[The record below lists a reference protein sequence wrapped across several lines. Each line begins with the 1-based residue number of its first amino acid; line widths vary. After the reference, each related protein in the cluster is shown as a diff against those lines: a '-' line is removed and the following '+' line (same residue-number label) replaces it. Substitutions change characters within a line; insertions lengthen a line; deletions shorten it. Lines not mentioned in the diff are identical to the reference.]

1 MLSGPTTSAKNSGA
15 TPRPFP
21 RMSLPIVVIVG
32 RPNVGKST
40 LFNYL
45 MGERR
50 AIVEDQ
56 PGVTRDRHVA
66 RARWE
71 GRPFLLI
78 DTGGLVLDEADI
90 LSRQIGAQAKA
101 AITDADLVVHLV
113 DGRTGVHPADREIG
127 KLLRRTGAATV
138 TAVNKVDGVNEA
150 QVVADFAE
158 LGAAHLFPISA
169 LHGNGLRRMMD
180 EACRLLP
187 LGGGDE
193 RLADLSI
200 AVVGRPNAG
209 KSTLVNTLLN
219 DKRMVVSPIPGT
231 TRDAVDTY
239 FNWSGKRLRIIDT
252 AGLRRKRETREGVE
266 RYSVVRSLRAM
277 LEAEVS
283 IFLVDAEVGCREQET
298 KIAGYLHEHQRAC
311 VVAVN
316 KWDQVTKG
324 PTTFDD
330 TVAEVRRRL
339 KFVDYAPIVT
349 ISAVTK
355 QRVFRLLETVWTV
368 AEEYRRRVDTATVNK
383 VLQAA
388 INAHPPRRVQGRR
401 PRLLYA
407 SQTGTAPPTIVV
419 FCNRPEEIHF
429 SYRRYLLNR
438 FHEGLDLRHT
448 PIRLVLRGREDGRS

>member
-1 MLSGPTTSAKNSGA
+1 MP
-15 TPRPFP
+15 
-21 RMSLPIVVIVG
+21 LPIVVIVG

-40 LFNYL
+40 LFNRL
-45 MGERR
+45 LGERR

-71 GRPFLLI
+71 DRPFLLV
-78 DTGGLVLDEADI
+78 DTGGLVLNETDP
-90 LSRQIGAQAKA
+90 LSHQIGVQVKA
-101 AITDADLVVHLV
+101 AITDADLVIHLV
-113 DGRTGVHPADREIG
+113 DGRIGVHPADREICD
-127 KLLRRTGAATV
+127 LLRRADAATV
-138 TAVNKVDGVNEA
+138 IAVNKVDGVNEA
-150 QVVADFAE
+150 QVIGDFAE

-169 LHGNGLRRMMD
+169 LYGNGLRKMMA
-180 EACRLLP
+180 EACALLP
-187 LGGGDE
+187 PGGGDE
-193 RLADLSI
+193 RPADLSI

-209 KSTLVNTLLN
+209 KSSLVNTLLS
-219 DKRMVVSPIPGT
+219 DERMVVSPVPGT
-231 TRDAVDTY
+231 TRDAVDAY
-239 FNWSGKRLRIIDT
+239 CNWSGKRLRIIDT

-283 IFLVDAEVGCREQET
+283 IFMVDAEVGCREQET

-316 KWDQVTKG
+316 KWDRIAKG
-324 PTTFDD
+324 PTTFAE

-339 KFVDYAPIVT
+339 KFLDYAPIVT

-355 QRVFRLLETVWTV
+355 QRVFRLLETVWSV
-368 AEEYRRRVDTATVNK
+368 AEEYRRRVETATVNK

-388 INAHPPRRVQGRR
+388 LDAHPPRRVRGKR

-407 SQTGTAPPTIVV
+407 SQTGTAPPTIVL

-448 PIRLVLRGREDGRS
+448 PIRLVLRSREDTRR